1 MLLIVC
7 NAFLFFILH
16 CLTDEE
22 EIDVVGVFSD
32 KTRKNIVIRKSD
44 ISLKTKNNSN
54 APPTELLSHK
64 QTCYLSSE
72 QESDEGNARISHN
85 DLERKR
91 RTDLRNRFQCL
102 RKCIPSLEANERVA
116 KIVILRRASELISLL
131 RKEEEKLIAMK
142 SYEKK
147 RNAELLNKLTK
158 LTKKKTRQKKQVN

>member
-7 NAFLFFILH
+7 NHFYFIFH

-32 KTRKNIVIRKSD
+32 KTRKNIVTRKSG
-44 ISLKTKNNSN
+44 ISLKTQNNSN
-54 APPTELLSHK
+54 APPTELLAHK
-64 QTCYLSSE
+64 HNSYLSGE
-72 QESDEGNARISHN
+72 QESDEGNARTSHN

-116 KIVILRRASELISLL
+116 KIIILRRASELISSL
-131 RKEEEKLIAMK
+131 RKEEEKSIALK
-142 SYEKK
+142 NYEKE

-158 LTKKKTRQKKQVN
+158 LTKKKTRQKKQMN

>member
-1 MLLIVC
+1 M
-7 NAFLFFILH
+7 
-16 CLTDEE
+16 
-22 EIDVVGVFSD
+22 VGVFSD

-64 QTCYLSSE
+64 QSCYLSGE
-72 QESDEGNARISHN
+72 QDSDEGNARISHN

-116 KIVILRRASELISLL
+116 KIIILRRASELIPSL
-131 RKEEEKLIAMK
+131 RSEEEKLIALK